1 MIVFC
6 GVLRCTVRWLIPKL
20 EDFCVVMISLVVKE
34 MIPLILKEM
43 IPLLLKEMIPLLLA
57 ALDPRHTYFELLSR
71 LRSAKIFQRN
81 VALNSSCFF

>member
-1 MIVFC
+1 M
-6 GVLRCTVRWLIPKL
+6 RWLIPKL

-57 ALDPRHTYFELLSR
+57 ALDPRHTYFELLFR
-71 LRSAKIFQRN
+71 KNISAQRCTEQLMLFLGN
-81 VALNSSCFF
+81 YSWFKNQICQ